1 MTDSAKLE
9 ALRKKY
15 ADAAGDDIFDPAFA
29 AVARAQ
35 FKGSDVGS
43 GLLQAFP
50 SYWTRRAVPMLK
62 IYRISAVS
70 ISRCWGFRWTSA

>member
-15 ADAAGDDIFDPAFA
+15 AAAAGGDIFDAAFA

-35 FKGSDVGS
+35 FKGSDCRN
-43 GLLQAFP
+43 GLLPAFLRF
-50 SYWTRRAVPMLK
+50 WTRHAVPMRRTC
-62 IYRISAVS
+62 RISAVS
-70 ISRCWGFRWTSA
+70 ISRSSAFQWTLG